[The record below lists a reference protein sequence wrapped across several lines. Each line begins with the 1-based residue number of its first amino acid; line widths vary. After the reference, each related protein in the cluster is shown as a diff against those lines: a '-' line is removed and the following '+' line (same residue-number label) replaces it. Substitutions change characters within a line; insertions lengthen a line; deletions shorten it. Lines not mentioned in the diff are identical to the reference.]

1 MYDLVSYITNK
12 GQSGTIDPS
21 SSSGVIARTID
32 YDTIWI
38 EFSVDLETP
47 PNPDYIRG
55 WFFTDE
61 TLPGYSFFPN
71 SSAIQTGI
79 NPPDKKLYTSNVPVR
94 LYLDENTILD
104 PQGNRV
110 LDFRLSTAVAQ
121 SESALKNG
129 QWVESTSADIIFT
142 IYANGNPAQVFLDV
156 LPVDEF
162 ESDFGSP
169 TSSLTIDSA
178 YINGMRVDSAHIRHL
193 AYVNLIEGDSAQFEH
208 ITTNTLAANTL
219 ITDLEINGQKI
230 YGVGSALNGNTLDL
244 DYDEPTDRSNSVALT
259 SLQSIHNFLDV
270 NNSETGNYWAL
281 YNDLNAYTD
290 TINKNN
296 AIFSIDETGAVVAK
310 SLEVNQ
316 YILDSGGLKW
326 SKDSNVKIYYD
337 SDVQAWRIEPDLF
350 GYADSVTP
358 GSDSDLSLSSD
369 NLLLNLSGR
378 DGQFLSYGS
387 ASEAY
392 YLDYALKTGRFIF
405 DDDQLNAEKEFIP
418 DTQLESMDSQGKYKY
433 YDQFSNFSHYN
444 IREFDS
450 DPVEDFTFPFN
461 DSDAQVLRYD
471 ETTNSIY
478 SDFAPRTFAG
488 FISPK
493 RYNSYNV
500 RATFSS
506 TTATDFPIFLVI
518 AQLTIRG
525 REYTISAFRRP
536 KGILQEHGDYLEL
549 NHINVN
555 PPSWGLVYNY
565 GQSDEYYFDF
575 DWVTRGMA
583 PAPVTPTFDGQST
596 SDWVSAGQ
604 TTVWG
609 FKDNNIIYVATN
621 QFGSTNI
628 ENPELKTGILLNIEE
643 EIAAGS
649 TFLEPFLNAETSY
662 GFGTQK
668 QTDAIITNILFTTE
682 DNDKNIF
689 DLKNDLIYT
698 FVSDR
703 EKDEFGVETPGYYV
717 FDSNIGVDQ
726 IMNTGRLFYNDRSK
740 TLYWKD
746 PDNSYQL
753 IKEIDL
759 SGLPQSSAY
768 VEMRGTG
775 LNRNSP
781 AYLYIDNET
790 EYFEFDENPILLKGY
805 HGHGRGLN
813 LTTFDTVGTK
823 LSSTTFDTHGD
834 SANSTLL
841 SNAINSMSNGHIGAI
856 TSYDAWIANVND
868 TLRTTAFDQGLMKL
882 YNAPTS
888 PIRNPYA
895 AVFQKTG
902 TNGTV
907 KAHEISSDDSSASPY
922 ADLTFSIT
930 RGTFHT
936 YGPEQPNSLS
946 AWNGK
951 REAWIDEN
959 HNTKINNTLMLTE
972 GRYKG
977 LAFDGTSFT
986 ASGINEDS
994 ARIYLVS
1001 EEDSQRTMVLKVGD
1015 NLNDKIAFEVP
1026 DVDGVFQNGFINFH
1040 RGNLHIVFDQTPQLG
1055 GDLDVQQFRMYRDS
1069 LEHELID
1076 LGYTLGKGSN
1086 SIATASR
1093 QSIFNFLDRNNN
1105 ETDNFF
1111 GIFSNKNPIIEATTK
1126 DDAVFSV
1133 EEDGTVNMNLESNGA
1148 FNFNHPGGTPVTE
1161 IGEGT
1166 GRQVGLTTDD
1176 VPEGPSGLNLYFDS
1190 ARMFIAL
1197 KHENTNSNTVY
1208 DAAGGGIGNINV
1220 NQATKTLEFE
1230 GITNTDGLPEGAT
1243 NLYFTDERA
1252 QDAVGNI
1259 MSGDDDILVTYTDN
1273 GNAAG
1278 TIEITSTL
1286 TQASV
1291 FGLQTKYELE
1301 GGGTASNNGQ
1311 IKLNIDSNGIQ
1322 RTETI
1327 TVTGL
1332 NGINI
1337 DGSGTNSLVV
1347 DAGSLVKTYSVS
1359 SGDVTGGSK
1368 LILTETDVDNNT
1380 TDDQVSFLGADGIS
1394 VSQASDEITISGI
1407 DLQAVSTITANQT
1420 GGNSFITLNDSS
1432 PVAGLTTTNLGVT
1445 GANGIEISVDSN
1457 GAGNATLDISAA
1469 ALQITSTLQANAS
1482 AAGVDTR
1489 ITFTETDA
1497 ASNSTAQFIEFIGT
1511 GGITVS
1517 SIAPA
1522 GVHDGIIT
1530 ISADSMHHP
1539 NTTYIAEFADPP
1551 GVTENEVDFKLIHQ
1565 GPDSGEDTTL
1575 KIKSVDGI
1583 LTRESDGEL
1592 VIGAIVQIEQ
1602 INNETID
1609 FETNADAGIS
1619 FGSTT
1624 QFTVNSSTSE
1634 TIQIN
1639 HGGTGSGAAV
1649 STSNSGQ
1656 TVIQNI
1662 NLDKFGHV
1670 QSVTNGTVAGQYLM
1684 SATVSNEAVIRL
1696 DTQANGQSGS
1706 AEDVIIEGSG
1716 QTTVTADAGGT
1727 KITIST
1733 PSVVGAFNNLTD
1745 VDTTG
1750 TSNSDEGHDAIN
1762 GTTNH
1767 IGHVPM
1773 WDGTNFTTRKIN
1785 FNAHDIT
1792 DVDITGQAFEEVL
1805 AWVGPNY
1812 PSTGGA
1818 NAWRNTAL
1826 SDLLDIPSSIDDLSD
1841 VDISTTAPTNDQALV
1856 WDGTN
1861 FVPGDV
1867 AADVAMNDLTDV
1879 STAGISDGQAIIY
1892 QASTSSFI
1900 AGDAG
1905 EVYTAGTNISINS
1918 NNEISATNTTYSAG
1932 QGIGLSGTTFSVAA
1946 GSGLTQE
1953 ANGLAMSGA
1962 YTGNFT
1968 LTGAFT
1974 ATGDITAFGTSD
1986 ERLKTNIS
1994 VIDNALDKINKIS
2007 GYTFNWNELAEDKDQ
2022 TLREAGVLAQEVE
2035 EVLPE
2040 VTITREDGYKAVRYE
2055 KLVPLLIEAIKELS
2069 EKVERLEREK

>member
-1 MYDLVSYITNK
+1 M
-12 GQSGTIDPS
+12 DPS
-21 SSSGVIARTID
+21 STPSVIARTID
-32 YDTIWI
+32 YDTVWI

-71 SSAIQTGI
+71 SSAIQTGT

-94 LYLDENTILD
+94 LYLDEDTMLD

-129 QWVESTSADIIFT
+129 QWIESTAADIIFT

-169 TSSLTIDSA
+169 TNSLTIDSA

-244 DYDEPTDRSNSVALT
+244 DYDEPTDRDNSVAIT
-259 SLQSIHNFLDV
+259 SVQSIHNFLDV
-270 NNSETGNYWAL
+270 NNNETGNYWAL

-290 TINKNN
+290 NINKNN

-358 GSDSDLSLSSD
+358 GSDLDLSSD

-387 ASEAY
+387 TAEAY

-405 DDDQLNAEKEFIP
+405 DDDQLNEEKEFIP
-418 DTQLESMDSQGKYKY
+418 DTQLESMDSEGKYKY

-493 RYNSYNV
+493 RYNSYDIK
-500 RATFSS
+500 ATFSS
-506 TTATDFPIFLVI
+506 TVATDFPVFLVV
-518 AQLTIRG
+518 AQLNIRG

-536 KGILQEHGDYLEL
+536 KGTFQEHSDYLETGYL
-549 NHINVN
+549 AVK

-565 GQSDEYYFDF
+565 GQTDEYYFDF
-575 DWVTRGMA
+575 DWVTRGAA
-583 PAPVTPTFDGQST
+583 PAPVTPTFDGEST

-604 TTVWG
+604 TTV
-609 FKDNNIIYVATN
+609 FAEKQENIIRVLTN
-621 QFGSTNI
+621 QFGDTDI
-628 ENPELKTGILLNIEE
+628 ENSEFKTGIELDIEE
-643 EIAAGS
+643 AILSGK
-649 TFLEPFLNAETSY
+649 TFLQPFLNAETAY
-662 GFGTQK
+662 GFGTQN
-668 QTDAIITNILFTTE
+668 QAGVIISNIVFTTE

-703 EKDEFGVETPGYYV
+703 EKDDFGVETPGYYV
-717 FDSNIGVDQ
+717 FDSSIGVDQ
-726 IMNTGRLFYNDRSK
+726 IMNTGRLFYNERSK
-740 TLYWKD
+740 ILYWKD

-753 IKEIDL
+753 IKEVDL

-775 LNRNSP
+775 LNNNSP

-790 EYFEFDENPILLKGY
+790 EYFEFNQNPILLKGY

-823 LSSTTFDTHGD
+823 LSSATFDTHGSD
-834 SANSTLL
+834 SSSTLL
-841 SNAINSMSNGHIGAI
+841 SDAINNMTNGHIGAI

-977 LAFDGTSFT
+977 MAFEGTSFT

-1069 LEHELID
+1069 LQHELID

-1111 GIFSNKNPIIEATTK
+1111 GIFSNKNPIIESTTV
-1126 DDAVFSV
+1126 DDAVFAV
-1133 EEDGTVNMNLESNGA
+1133 MEDGSVK
-1148 FNFNHPGGTPVTE
+1148 FNFEDSSASITE
-1161 IGEGT
+1161 IGTST
-1166 GRQVGLTTDD
+1166 GRQEGLTTDD

-1197 KHENTNSNTVY
+1197 KHQNTNGNAIY
-1208 DAAGGGIGNINV
+1208 DASGGGIGNINV
-1220 NQATKTLEFE
+1220 NQLTKTIEFE
-1230 GITNTDGLPEGAT
+1230 GITNTDGLPEGAN
-1243 NLYFTDERA
+1243 NLYYTDERA

-1273 GNAAG
+1273 GGAAG
-1278 TIEITSTL
+1278 TIKITSTL
-1286 TQASV
+1286 TQGSV
-1291 FGLQTKYELE
+1291 FGLQTKYQLQ

-1311 IKLNIDSNGIQ
+1311 IKLNIDSNGVP

-1337 DGSGTNSLVV
+1337 NGSGTNSLVV

-1368 LILTETDVDNNT
+1368 LILTETDVDSNT
-1380 TDDQVSFLGADGIS
+1380 VDDQVSFLGADGIS

-1432 PVAGLTTTNLGVT
+1432 PVAGLTTTNLGVN

-1497 ASNSTAQFIEFIGT
+1497 ASNSTAQFIEFTGT

-1530 ISADSMHHP
+1530 IGADSMHHP

-1575 KIKSVDGI
+1575 KIVSADGI
-1583 LTRESDGEL
+1583 LVSESNGEL
-1592 VIGAIVQIEQ
+1592 HIGSIVQIEQ
-1602 INNETID
+1602 INNETIT
-1609 FETNADAGIS
+1609 FETDSDDAAIS
-1619 FGSTT
+1619 LGVTKS
-1624 QFTVNSSTSE
+1624 FTVNSSTSE

-1639 HGGTGSGAAV
+1639 HGGTGSGTAV
-1649 STSNSGQ
+1649 STANSGQ

-1670 QSVTNGTVAGQYLM
+1670 QSVTNGTVVGQYLM
-1684 SATVSNEAVIRL
+1684 AATGVNEANIRF

-1706 AEDVIIEGSG
+1706 AQDVTLKGGGAVVVRYINSTEIE
-1716 QTTVTADAGGT
+1716 
-1727 KITIST
+1727 I
-1733 PSVVGAFNNLTD
+1733 D
-1745 VDTTG
+1745 VD
-1750 TSNSDEGHDAIN
+1750 SSQ
-1762 GTTNH
+1762 
-1767 IGHVPM
+1767 
-1773 WDGTNFTTRKIN
+1773 F
-1785 FNAHDIT
+1785 
-1792 DVDITGQAFEEVL
+1792 
-1805 AWVGPNY
+1805 
-1812 PSTGGA
+1812 
-1818 NAWRNTAL
+1818 AL
-1826 SDLLDIPSSIDDLSD
+1826 GSIDGHTD
-1841 VDISTTAPTNDQALV
+1841 VDISTTAPTNGQALK
-1856 WDGTN
+1856 WNGTK

-1867 AADVAMNDLTDV
+1867 AVSLTMDDLTDV
-1879 STAGISDGQAIIY
+1879 NTAGISDGQAVIY
-1892 QASTSSFI
+1892 QASSSSFI

-1905 EVYTAGTNISINS
+1905 ETYTAGTGLSLDV
-1918 NNEISATNTTYSAG
+1918 NNEFTNTAPDQTVSLTGSGATSVSGTYPSFTISSTDTNTDTTYSAG
-1932 QGIGLSGTTFSVAA
+1932 NGISLSGTTFSVGA
-1946 GSGLTQE
+1946 GSGLTQTTG
-1953 ANGLAMSGA
+1953 GLGMSGS
-1962 YTGNFT
+1962 YTGNFL

-1986 ERLKTNIS
+1986 KRLKTNIS

-2040 VTITREDGYKAVRYE
+2040 VTTTREDGYKAVRYE

>member
-21 SSSGVIARTID
+21 SSSAVIARTVD
-32 YDTIWI
+32 YDTVWI

-71 SSAIQTGI
+71 SSAIQTGT

-94 LYLDENTILD
+94 LYLDEDTMLD

-129 QWVESTSADIIFT
+129 QWIESTAADIIFT

-169 TSSLTIDSA
+169 TNSLTIDSA

-208 ITTNTLAANTL
+208 IATNTLAANTL

-244 DYDEPTDRSNSVALT
+244 DYDEPTDRDNSVALT

-270 NNSETGNYWAL
+270 NNTETGNYWAL
-281 YNDLNAYTD
+281 YNNLNAYTD

-358 GSDSDLSLSSD
+358 GADSDLSLSSD
-369 NLLLNLSGR
+369 NLLLNLSGK
-378 DGQFLSYGS
+378 DGQFLSYGE

-405 DDDQLNAEKEFIP
+405 DDDQLNEEKEFIP

-450 DPVEDFTFPFN
+450 DPVENFTFPFN

-471 ETTNSIY
+471 EITNSIY

-493 RYNSYNV
+493 RYNSYNIK
-500 RATFSS
+500 ATFSS
-506 TTATDFPIFLVI
+506 TTATDFPIFLVV
-518 AQLTIRG
+518 AQLKIRG

-536 KGILQEHGDYLEL
+536 KGILQEHSDYLEL
-549 NHINVN
+549 DHIAVN

-609 FKDNNIIYVATN
+609 FKDNNILYVATN
-621 QFGSTNI
+621 QFGSTDI

-662 GFGTQK
+662 GFGTQN
-668 QTDAIITNILFTTE
+668 QTNAVITNILFTTE

-703 EKDEFGVETPGYYV
+703 EKDEFGVDSSGYYIL
-717 FDSNIGVDQ
+717 DSSVGVDQ
-726 IMNTGRLFYNDRSK
+726 VMNTGRLFYNDRSK
-740 TLYWKD
+740 ILYWKD

-753 IKEIDL
+753 IKEVDL

-775 LNRNSP
+775 LNNNSP

-790 EYFEFDENPILLKGY
+790 EYFEFNQNPILLKGY

-813 LTTFDTVGTK
+813 LTTFDTAGTK
-823 LSSTTFDTHGD
+823 LSSATFDTHGSD
-834 SANSTLL
+834 SSSTLL
-841 SNAINSMSNGHIGAI
+841 SDAINNMTNGHIGAI

-888 PIRNPYA
+888 PIRNPYS

-946 AWNGK
+946 SWNGK

-1026 DVDGVFQNGFINFH
+1026 DKDGVLQNGFINFH

-1069 LEHELID
+1069 LQHELID

-1105 ETDNFF
+1105 ETIIDF
-1111 GIFSNKNPIIEATTK
+1111 IFSP
-1126 DDAVFSV
+1126 
-1133 EEDGTVNMNLESNGA
+1133 
-1148 FNFNHPGGTPVTE
+1148 
-1161 IGEGT
+1161 
-1166 GRQVGLTTDD
+1166 
-1176 VPEGPSGLNLYFDS
+1176 
-1190 ARMFIAL
+1190 
-1197 KHENTNSNTVY
+1197 
-1208 DAAGGGIGNINV
+1208 
-1220 NQATKTLEFE
+1220 
-1230 GITNTDGLPEGAT
+1230 
-1243 NLYFTDERA
+1243 
-1252 QDAVGNI
+1252 
-1259 MSGDDDILVTYTDN
+1259 
-1273 GNAAG
+1273 
-1278 TIEITSTL
+1278 
-1286 TQASV
+1286 
-1291 FGLQTKYELE
+1291 
-1301 GGGTASNNGQ
+1301 
-1311 IKLNIDSNGIQ
+1311 
-1322 RTETI
+1322 
-1327 TVTGL
+1327 
-1332 NGINI
+1332 
-1337 DGSGTNSLVV
+1337 
-1347 DAGSLVKTYSVS
+1347 
-1359 SGDVTGGSK
+1359 
-1368 LILTETDVDNNT
+1368 
-1380 TDDQVSFLGADGIS
+1380 
-1394 VSQASDEITISGI
+1394 
-1407 DLQAVSTITANQT
+1407 
-1420 GGNSFITLNDSS
+1420 
-1432 PVAGLTTTNLGVT
+1432 
-1445 GANGIEISVDSN
+1445 
-1457 GAGNATLDISAA
+1457 
-1469 ALQITSTLQANAS
+1469 STLQLHLPLHLHLHLHL
-1482 AAGVDTR
+1482 
-1489 ITFTETDA
+1489 
-1497 ASNSTAQFIEFIGT
+1497 QL
-1511 GGITVS
+1511 
-1517 SIAPA
+1517 
-1522 GVHDGIIT
+1522 HL
-1530 ISADSMHHP
+1530 H
-1539 NTTYIAEFADPP
+1539 TYI
-1551 GVTENEVDFKLIHQ
+1551 
-1565 GPDSGEDTTL
+1565 
-1575 KIKSVDGI
+1575 
-1583 LTRESDGEL
+1583 
-1592 VIGAIVQIEQ
+1592 
-1602 INNETID
+1602 
-1609 FETNADAGIS
+1609 
-1619 FGSTT
+1619 
-1624 QFTVNSSTSE
+1624 
-1634 TIQIN
+1634 
-1639 HGGTGSGAAV
+1639 
-1649 STSNSGQ
+1649 
-1656 TVIQNI
+1656 
-1662 NLDKFGHV
+1662 
-1670 QSVTNGTVAGQYLM
+1670 
-1684 SATVSNEAVIRL
+1684 
-1696 DTQANGQSGS
+1696 
-1706 AEDVIIEGSG
+1706 
-1716 QTTVTADAGGT
+1716 
-1727 KITIST
+1727 
-1733 PSVVGAFNNLTD
+1733 
-1745 VDTTG
+1745 
-1750 TSNSDEGHDAIN
+1750 
-1762 GTTNH
+1762 
-1767 IGHVPM
+1767 
-1773 WDGTNFTTRKIN
+1773 
-1785 FNAHDIT
+1785 
-1792 DVDITGQAFEEVL
+1792 
-1805 AWVGPNY
+1805 
-1812 PSTGGA
+1812 
-1818 NAWRNTAL
+1818 
-1826 SDLLDIPSSIDDLSD
+1826 
-1841 VDISTTAPTNDQALV
+1841 
-1856 WDGTN
+1856 
-1861 FVPGDV
+1861 
-1867 AADVAMNDLTDV
+1867 
-1879 STAGISDGQAIIY
+1879 
-1892 QASTSSFI
+1892 
-1900 AGDAG
+1900 
-1905 EVYTAGTNISINS
+1905 YT
-1918 NNEISATNTTYSAG
+1918 Y
-1932 QGIGLSGTTFSVAA
+1932 
-1946 GSGLTQE
+1946 
-1953 ANGLAMSGA
+1953 
-1962 YTGNFT
+1962 
-1968 LTGAFT
+1968 
-1974 ATGDITAFGTSD
+1974 
-1986 ERLKTNIS
+1986 
-1994 VIDNALDKINKIS
+1994 
-2007 GYTFNWNELAEDKDQ
+2007 
-2022 TLREAGVLAQEVE
+2022 
-2035 EVLPE
+2035 
-2040 VTITREDGYKAVRYE
+2040 
-2055 KLVPLLIEAIKELS
+2055 
-2069 EKVERLEREK
+2069 

>member
-21 SSSGVIARTID
+21 SSPGVIARTID
-32 YDTIWI
+32 YDTVWI
-38 EFSVDLETP
+38 EYSVDLETP

-71 SSAIQTGI
+71 SSAIQTGT

-94 LYLDENTILD
+94 LYLDEDTMLD

-129 QWVESTSADIIFT
+129 QWIESTAADIIFT

-169 TSSLTIDSA
+169 TNSLTIDSA

-208 ITTNTLAANTL
+208 IATNTLAANTL

-244 DYDEPTDRSNSVALT
+244 DYDEPTDRDNSVALT

-270 NNSETGNYWAL
+270 NNTETGNYWAL
-281 YNDLNAYTD
+281 YNNLNAYTD

-358 GSDSDLSLSSD
+358 GADSDLSLSSD
-369 NLLLNLSGR
+369 NLLLNLSGK
-378 DGQFLSYGS
+378 DGQFLSYGE

-405 DDDQLNAEKEFIP
+405 DDDQLNEEKEFIP

-450 DPVEDFTFPFN
+450 DPVENFTFPFN

-471 ETTNSIY
+471 EITNSIY

-493 RYNSYNV
+493 RYNSYNIK
-500 RATFSS
+500 ATFSS
-506 TTATDFPIFLVI
+506 TTATDFPIFLVV
-518 AQLTIRG
+518 AQLKIRG

-536 KGILQEHGDYLEL
+536 KGILQEHSDYLEL
-549 NHINVN
+549 DHIAVN

-609 FKDNNIIYVATN
+609 FKDNNILYVATN
-621 QFGSTNI
+621 QFGSTDI

-662 GFGTQK
+662 GFGTQN
-668 QTDAIITNILFTTE
+668 QTNAVITNILFTTE

-703 EKDEFGVETPGYYV
+703 EKDEFGVDSSGYYIL
-717 FDSNIGVDQ
+717 DSSVGVDQ
-726 IMNTGRLFYNDRSK
+726 VMNTGRLFYNDRSK
-740 TLYWKD
+740 ILYWKD

-753 IKEIDL
+753 IKEVDL

-775 LNRNSP
+775 LNNNSP

-790 EYFEFDENPILLKGY
+790 EYFEFNQNPILLKGY

-813 LTTFDTVGTK
+813 LTTFDTAGTK
-823 LSSTTFDTHGD
+823 LSSATFDTHGSD
-834 SANSTLL
+834 SSSTLL
-841 SNAINSMSNGHIGAI
+841 SDAINNMTNGHIGAI

-888 PIRNPYA
+888 PIRNPYS

-946 AWNGK
+946 SWNGK

-1026 DVDGVFQNGFINFH
+1026 DKDGVLQNGFINFH

-1069 LEHELID
+1069 LQHELID

-1111 GIFSNKNPIIEATTK
+1111 GIFSNKNPIIEATTV
-1126 DDAVFSV
+1126 DDAVFAV
-1133 EEDGTVNMNLESNGA
+1133 MEDGSVR
-1148 FNFNHPGGTPVTE
+1148 FNFEDSSTGITE
-1161 IGEGT
+1161 IGTST
-1166 GRQVGLTTDD
+1166 GRQEGLTTDD

-1197 KHENTNSNTVY
+1197 KHQNTNSNAVY

-1220 NQATKTLEFE
+1220 NQVTKTIEFE
-1230 GITNTDGLPEGAT
+1230 GITNTDGLPEGAN

-1273 GNAAG
+1273 GGAAG

-1286 TQASV
+1286 TQGSV
-1291 FGLQTKYELE
+1291 FGLQTKYELQ

-1311 IKLNIDSNGIQ
+1311 IKLNIDSNGVS

-1380 TDDQVSFLGADGIS
+1380 VDDQVSFLGADGIS
-1394 VSQASDEITISGI
+1394 VSQASDAITISGI

-1420 GGNSFITLNDSS
+1420 GGNSFITLKDSS
-1432 PVAGLTTTNLGVT
+1432 PVAGITTTNLGVT

-1457 GAGNATLDISAA
+1457 GAGNATLGISAA

-1497 ASNSTAQFIEFIGT
+1497 AANSTAQFIEFVGS

-1517 SIAPA
+1517 SVAPA
-1522 GVHDGIIT
+1522 GAHDGIIT
-1530 ISADSMHHP
+1530 IGADSMHHP
-1539 NTTYIAEFADPP
+1539 NTTYIAEFANPP

-1575 KIKSVDGI
+1575 KIKSNDGI
-1583 LTRESDGEL
+1583 LVSESNGEL
-1592 VIGAIVQIEQ
+1592 HIGSIVQIEQ
-1602 INNETID
+1602 INNETIT
-1609 FETNADAGIS
+1609 FETNATDAAIS
-1619 FGSTT
+1619 LGTT
-1624 QFTVNSSTSE
+1624 KSFTVNSSTSE

-1639 HGGTGSGAAV
+1639 HGATGSGTAV

-1670 QSVTNGTVAGQYLM
+1670 QSVTNGTVSGQYLM
-1684 SATVSNEAVIRL
+1684 AATGVGEANLRF

-1706 AEDVIIEGSG
+1706 AQDVTLKGGGAVVVRYVNSTEIE
-1716 QTTVTADAGGT
+1716 
-1727 KITIST
+1727 I
-1733 PSVVGAFNNLTD
+1733 D
-1745 VDTTG
+1745 VDSSQFALG
-1750 TSNSDEGHDAIN
+1750 SIDSH
-1762 GTTNH
+1762 
-1767 IGHVPM
+1767 
-1773 WDGTNFTTRKIN
+1773 
-1785 FNAHDIT
+1785 T
-1792 DVDITGQAFEEVL
+1792 DVDITT
-1805 AWVGPNY
+1805 N
-1812 PSTGGA
+1812 
-1818 NAWRNTAL
+1818 
-1826 SDLLDIPSSIDDLSD
+1826 
-1841 VDISTTAPTNDQALV
+1841 APTNGQALK
-1856 WDGTN
+1856 WNGTK

-1867 AADVAMNDLTDV
+1867 AVSLAMNDLSDV
-1879 STAGISDGQAIIY
+1879 STAGITNGQAIIY
-1892 QASTSSFI
+1892 NGTSFV
-1900 AGDAG
+1900 AGNAG
-1905 EVYTAGTNISINS
+1905 ETYTAGTGLSLDA
-1918 NNEISATNTTYSAG
+1918 NNEFTNSAPDQTVALTGSGATSVTGTYPNFTISSTDTNTDTTYSAG
-1932 QGIGLSGTTFSVAA
+1932 NGISLSGTTFSVGA
-1946 GSGLTQE
+1946 GSGLTQTTG
-1953 ANGLAMSGA
+1953 GLGMSGS
-1962 YTGNFT
+1962 YTGNFL

-1986 ERLKTNIS
+1986 KRLKTNIS

-2040 VTITREDGYKAVRYE
+2040 VTTTREDGYKAVRYE

>member
-12 GQSGTIDPS
+12 GQRGTIDPS
-21 SSSGVIARTID
+21 SSPGVIARTID
-32 YDTIWI
+32 YDTVWV

-71 SSAIQTGI
+71 SSAIQTGT

-94 LYLDENTILD
+94 LYLDEDTIID

-121 SESALKNG
+121 SESSLKNG
-129 QWVESTSADIIFT
+129 QWIESTAADIIFT

-169 TSSLTIDSA
+169 TNSLTIDSA

-208 ITTNTLAANTL
+208 IATNTLAANTL

-230 YGVGSALNGNTLDL
+230 YGVGSALSGNTLDL
-244 DYDEPTDRSNSVALT
+244 DYDEPTDRDNSVAIT

-281 YNDLNAYTD
+281 YNNLNAYTD

-369 NLLLNLSGR
+369 NLLLNLSGK
-378 DGQFLSYGS
+378 DGQFLSYGE

-405 DDDQLNAEKEFIP
+405 DDDQLNEEKEFIP

-450 DPVEDFTFPFN
+450 DPVENFTFPFN

-471 ETTNSIY
+471 EITNSIY

-493 RYNSYNV
+493 RYNSYNIK
-500 RATFSS
+500 ATFSS
-506 TTATDFPIFLVI
+506 TTATDFPIFLVV
-518 AQLTIRG
+518 AQLKIRG

-536 KGILQEHGDYLEL
+536 KGILQEHSDYLEL
-549 NHINVN
+549 DHIAVN

-609 FKDNNIIYVATN
+609 YKDNNILFVATN
-621 QFGSTNI
+621 QFGSTDI
-628 ENPELKTGILLNIEE
+628 ENPELKTVILLNIEE

-662 GFGTQK
+662 GFGTQN
-668 QTDAIITNILFTTE
+668 QTNAVITNILFTTE

-703 EKDEFGVETPGYYV
+703 EKDEFGVNSSGYYIL
-717 FDSNIGVDQ
+717 DSSVGVDQ
-726 IMNTGRLFYNDRSK
+726 VMNTGRLFYNDRSK
-740 TLYWKD
+740 ILYWKD

-753 IKEIDL
+753 IKEVDL

-775 LNRNSP
+775 LNNNSP

-790 EYFEFDENPILLKGY
+790 EYFEFNQNPILLKGY

-823 LSSTTFDTHGD
+823 LSSTTFDTHGSD
-834 SANSTLL
+834 SNSTLL
-841 SNAINSMSNGHIGAI
+841 SDAINNMTNGHIGAI

-902 TNGTV
+902 INGTV
-907 KAHEISSDDSSASPY
+907 KAHEISSDDSSASLY

-946 AWNGK
+946 SWNGK

-977 LAFDGTSFT
+977 MAFEGTSFT

-994 ARIYLVS
+994 ARIYLTS

-1015 NLNDKIAFEVP
+1015 NLSDKIAFEVP
-1026 DVDGVFQNGFINFH
+1026 DNDGVLQNGFINFH

-1055 GDLDVQQFRMYRDS
+1055 GDLDVQQFRMYREN
-1069 LEHELID
+1069 LNNEMID
-1076 LGYTLGKGSN
+1076 LGYTLGYGSN
-1086 SIATASR
+1086 SIAISAR
-1093 QSIFNFLDRNNN
+1093 QSIFNFLDNNNN
-1105 ETDNFF
+1105 EEDNFF
-1111 GIFSNKNPIIEATTK
+1111 GIFSNKNANLEATTV
-1126 DDAVFSV
+1126 DDAVFAV
-1133 EEDGTVNMNLESNGA
+1133 MEDGSIK
-1148 FNFNHPGGTPVTE
+1148 FNFEDSSTTITE
-1161 IGEGT
+1161 IGTST
-1166 GRQVGLTTDD
+1166 GRQEGLTTDD

-1197 KHENTNSNTVY
+1197 KHENTNNNSVY

-1220 NQATKTLEFE
+1220 NQATKTIEFE
-1230 GITNTDGLPEGAT
+1230 GITNTDGLPEGAN

-1273 GNAAG
+1273 GGAAG

-1286 TQASV
+1286 TQGSV
-1291 FGLQTKYELE
+1291 FGLQTKYELQ
-1301 GGGTASNNGQ
+1301 GDGTASNNGQ
-1311 IKLNIDSNGIQ
+1311 IKLNIDSNGVS

-1380 TDDQVSFLGADGIS
+1380 VDDQVSFLGADGIS
-1394 VSQASDEITISGI
+1394 VSQASDAITISGI

-1432 PVAGLTTTNLGVT
+1432 PVAGITTTNLGVT

-1457 GAGNATLDISAA
+1457 GAGNATLGISAA

-1497 ASNSTAQFIEFIGT
+1497 ASNSTAQFIEFTGT

-1530 ISADSMHHP
+1530 IGADSMHHP
-1539 NTTYIAEFADPP
+1539 NTTYIAKFADPP

-1575 KIKSVDGI
+1575 KIVSADGI
-1583 LTRESDGEL
+1583 LVSESNGEL
-1592 VIGAIVQIEQ
+1592 HIGSIVQIEQ
-1602 INNETID
+1602 INNETIT
-1609 FETNADAGIS
+1609 FETDATDAAIS
-1619 FGSTT
+1619 LGTT
-1624 QFTVNSSTSE
+1624 TEFTTNSSTSE
-1634 TIQIN
+1634 TITIN
-1639 HGGTGSGAAV
+1639 HGATGSGAAQ
-1649 STSNSGQ
+1649 TSANSGQ

-1662 NLDKFGHV
+1662 SLDKFGHV
-1670 QSVTNGTVAGQYLM
+1670 QSITNGTVVGQYLM
-1684 SATVSNEAVIRL
+1684 AATGVNEANLRF

-1706 AEDVIIEGSG
+1706 AQDVTLKGGGAVVVRYVNSTEIE
-1716 QTTVTADAGGT
+1716 
-1727 KITIST
+1727 I
-1733 PSVVGAFNNLTD
+1733 D
-1745 VDTTG
+1745 VDSSQFALG
-1750 TSNSDEGHDAIN
+1750 SIGGH
-1762 GTTNH
+1762 
-1767 IGHVPM
+1767 
-1773 WDGTNFTTRKIN
+1773 
-1785 FNAHDIT
+1785 T
-1792 DVDITGQAFEEVL
+1792 DVDITT
-1805 AWVGPNY
+1805 N
-1812 PSTGGA
+1812 
-1818 NAWRNTAL
+1818 
-1826 SDLLDIPSSIDDLSD
+1826 
-1841 VDISTTAPTNDQALV
+1841 APTNGQALK
-1856 WDGTN
+1856 WNGTN

-1867 AADVAMNDLTDV
+1867 AVSLAMDDLSDV
-1879 STAGISDGQAIIY
+1879 STAGITNGQAIIY
-1892 QASTSSFI
+1892 NGTSFV

-1905 EVYTAGTNISINS
+1905 ETYTAGTGLSLDV
-1918 NNEISATNTTYSAG
+1918 NNEFTNTAPDQTVSLTGSGATSVSGTYPSFTISSTDTNTDTTYSAG
-1932 QGIGLSGTTFSVAA
+1932 NGISLSGTTFSVGA
-1946 GSGLTQE
+1946 GSGLTQTTG
-1953 ANGLAMSGA
+1953 GLGMSGS
-1962 YTGNFT
+1962 YTGNFL

-1986 ERLKTNIS
+1986 KRLKTNIS

-2040 VTITREDGYKAVRYE
+2040 VTTTREDGYKAVRYE